1 MVSTRSSS
9 RRAAQVRAKP
19 GEFAARR
26 RGPGPQ
32 RAYRGR
38 QESPRGAATRGEV
51 ERARSQMRV
60 DRLEVER
67 APRTL
72 AQILERPLERR
83 EVPDHGTAS
92 RARRGPRAARV
103 GGGRAG
109 RRGRRGR
116 GRRAA
121 AGGGPRGRAP
131 GGAAGGGGRA
141 GGRE

>member
-19 GEFAARR
+19 GELASRR

-60 DRLEVER
+60 DHLEVER

-72 AQILERPLERR
+72 AQILEGPLERR
-83 EVPDHGTAS
+83 EVPDHGTA
-92 RARRGPRAARV
+92 AREHRDPRAARV
-103 GGGRAG
+103 EDDLARL
-109 RRGRRGR
+109 RGH
-116 GRRAA
+116 
-121 AGGGPRGRAP
+121 
-131 GGAAGGGGRA
+131 
-141 GGRE
+141 REREQ